1 LITHAFDYLDLT
13 EGKAMLSFQHDKIN
27 TRRNA
32 STKDGI

>member
-1 LITHAFDYLDLT
+1 LT